1 MQDNSQKMTKMKQL
15 LTECENSVNCLKTT
29 KILVS
34 ANYCYFSDGCCELLY
49 FLHAVLSK
57 GEKYQVPI
65 NMGEEDTLTQIQ
77 FVDHLRTRC
86 SNLRDDTLLFKLAC
100 CMLMFIGEYPVK

>member
-1 MQDNSQKMTKMKQL
+1 M
-15 LTECENSVNCLKTT
+15 
-29 KILVS
+29 
-34 ANYCYFSDGCCELLY
+34 
-49 FLHAVLSK
+49 VLSK

-86 SNLRDDTLLFKLAC
+86 SILRENTLLFKMAC
-100 CMLMFIGEYPVK
+100 CMLLFIGEHPVKQGVDVSNAYAKEQTVASCIFLVELKLACFVKGEEVICQRACKG